1 MRINLSVRCM
11 YVQYRFD
18 IVVSVNLYKIRLNR
32 LIQIAIVKESY
43 EYKKKK
49 KPDYL
54 LKYCLIKGSFI
65 FVRK

>member
-18 IVVSVNLYKIRLNR
+18 IVINVNLYKIRLNR

-49 KPDYL
+49 KQ
-54 LKYCLIKGSFI
+54 
-65 FVRK
+65 